1 MLFIKK
7 ILFDILNL
15 MGPKF
20 AQFDS
25 AVAGASSDEGKV
37 WSLILFCQLFTR
49 EDRCKKKCDCFKK
62 HNQALF
68 RLFLMLS

>member
-1 MLFIKK
+1 MNFIK

-25 AVAGASSDEGKV
+25 AVAGASSGEGKV
-37 WSLILFCQLFTR
+37 WLLILFCCQLLTM
-49 EDRCKKKCDCFKK
+49 EDRCKKVCVLQKT
-62 HNQALF
+62 
-68 RLFLMLS
+68 